1 MSVDSFGLK
10 MNEPNIYKFSRPAC
24 QEGETVKL
32 GCKFAFKKRCTWN
45 TEKPFY
51 CYIFINNIL

>member
-32 GCKFAFKKRCTWN
+32 GCKFAFKKRCT
-45 TEKPFY
+45 
-51 CYIFINNIL
+51 